1 MLLHCK
7 LYGVAAP
14 LKNLAA
20 ISIPEGNRS
29 INQILIFKFNSKL
42 IYVPGVNF
50 YLPKC
55 TADIYFIN
63 KCSRA

>member
-7 LYGVAAP
+7 LYGFTAP

-20 ISIPEGNRS
+20 ISVPEGNRS
-29 INQILIFKFNSKL
+29 INEILIFKFNSKQF
-42 IYVPGVNF
+42 YVPGVSL

-55 TADIYFIN
+55 TADIYFVD
-63 KCSRA
+63 KCSRT